1 MMPAIHQIPCSNS
14 DCMSRL
20 ELSAPQDLPEHLH
33 IFFGMPYGIG
43 HVAIAGNDYQ
53 FRLGGIAPGRA
64 ARSVIILETKRPIRF
79 VLFQFTIM
87 EVPHLP
93 SA

>member
-1 MMPAIHQIPCSNS
+1 MYLSRPLSLSSVFRCWQNGSHFAQSWVILRKNGNKKAVSFLR
-14 DCMSRL
+14 DC
-20 ELSAPQDLPEHLH
+20 
-33 IFFGMPYGIG
+33 
-43 HVAIAGNDYQ
+43 YQ